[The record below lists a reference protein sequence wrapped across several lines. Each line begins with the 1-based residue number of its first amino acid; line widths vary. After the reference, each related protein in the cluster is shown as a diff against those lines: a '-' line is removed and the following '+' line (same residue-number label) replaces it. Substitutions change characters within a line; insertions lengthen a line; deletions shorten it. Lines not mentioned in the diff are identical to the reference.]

1 MPECQTA
8 WVRTDCKNQLMTK
21 FTASRQ
27 RVNLCV
33 YIHTSPVK
41 GVLYKQW
48 RLSDEMPNDAAFHL
62 GFHCL

>member
-1 MPECQTA
+1 MSNSMGPYSLQRSK
-8 WVRTDCKNQLMTK
+8 VDDK

-33 YIHTSPVK
+33 YIHTSTVE

-48 RLSDEMPNDAAFHL
+48 RLCTLGVAFHL
-62 GFHCL
+62 GLHCL